1 MASAPATATATA
13 TATINMAKI
22 YRPIKYKGDLPGVK
36 NASRTKNGSR
46 TSKDVV
52 PAPLSEYPATRE
64 EYPINDV
71 LDESLLAMRRLY
83 QTEGYANWTR
93 TEYDTAA
100 KKNKIMSK
108 LPKFMMGNVFNVSN
122 SSRITALTSS
132 DNRQSRALKLVFK
145 GNFMGRTTFT
155 LELVEELRKILVYF
169 IASGSRNID
178 ADIDKMIWT
187 LTHIDTMDVDTIKY
201 LETKTLEK
209 DRYVLER

>member
-1 MASAPATATATA
+1 MNYFFILHKTAETKMARATASDTGATATATA
-13 TATINMAKI
+13 SDTGATINMAKI

-83 QTEGYANWTR
+83 QTEGYANWSR

-108 LPKFMMGNVFNVSN
+108 LPKFIRDCVFL
-122 SSRITALTSS
+122 IMKTATA
-132 DNRQSRALKLVFK
+132 DQ
-145 GNFMGRTTFT
+145 
-155 LELVEELRKILVYF
+155 
-169 IASGSRNID
+169 IA
-178 ADIDKMIWT
+178 AT
-187 LTHIDTMDVDTIKY
+187 C
-201 LETKTLEK
+201 
-209 DRYVLER
+209 